1 MPTIAITR
9 EVSAN
14 INDCELSFHGRQLI
28 DVAKALA
35 QHKTYESCLA
45 ELGLEIVSLPAEP
58 ELPDAVFVEDTA
70 VVLDEIGVIANMG
83 AHSRRGEVTSVAKAL
98 APYRTLR
105 FLTEPATLDGG
116 DVLRI
121 DRTLF
126 VGLSQRTNRA
136 GFDQLREFLKAYEYQ
151 ILPVAVRGCLHLKS
165 ACCDIGKNTI
175 LINRAWIDQA
185 EQFRGFELLD
195 VPKEEPAAANALPIG
210 DVVIVPT
217 CFPRTHALL
226 EKRGFRVRPLDV
238 SELQKAEAGVTCCSL
253 VFDSA
258 RVALSHAEA

>member
-1 MPTIAITR
+1 MQTIAITR
-9 EVSAN
+9 EVSAS
-14 INDCELSFHGRQLI
+14 INDCELSFHRRQLI
-28 DVAKALA
+28 DVAKAIA
-35 QHKTYESCLA
+35 QHKAYEGCLA
-45 ELGLEIVSLPAEP
+45 ELGARIVSLPPEP

-70 VVLDEIGVIANMG
+70 VVLDEIGIIANMG
-83 AHSRRGEVTSVAKAL
+83 AHSRRGEVTSVTKAL

-121 DRTLF
+121 ARTLF
-126 VGLSQRTNRA
+126 VGVSRRTNQA
-136 GFDQLREFLKAYEYQ
+136 GFDQLSEFLKAYEYRV
-151 ILPVAVRGCLHLKS
+151 LPVAVRGCLHLKS
-165 ACCDIGKNTI
+165 ACCDIGNNTI

-217 CFPRTHALL
+217 CFPRTHAML
-226 EKRGFRVRPLDV
+226 EKRGFCVRPLDV

-253 VFDSA
+253 VFDATRAAFS
-258 RVALSHAEA
+258 RAEA